1 MSQLQ
6 ISEPV
11 GAFLRECQTFL
22 ESVGNEEE
30 RRALTSL
37 ELMLLGTYVRQ
48 VRIVIKQR
56 RSARSTR
63 AQ

>member
-1 MSQLQ
+1 MGQHQ

-22 ESVGNEEE
+22 ETVGTEEQ
-30 RRALTSL
+30 RRELTAL

-48 VRIVIKQR
+48 VRIVLSQL
-56 RSARSTR
+56 RSAKDTR
-63 AQ
+63 A